1 MKNKLFT
8 YLTIGFVALLLIE
21 ANRQRSLSTNIS
33 NTTLENIEAFSQTDI
48 TSVSFDCGG
57 SIMVSACSIHCP
69 ACGGRITRINEHGP
83 AFNIKGRCLCG
94 HGFSL

>member
-33 NTTLENIEAFSQTDI
+33 NTTLENIEALVYAVMIGSKDPNANSII
-48 TSVSFDCGG
+48 TTWDWNGNPIG
-57 SIMVSACSIHCP
+57 HY
-69 ACGGRITRINEHGP
+69 RTKRHYLQN
-83 AFNIKGRCLCG
+83 LC
-94 HGFSL
+94 